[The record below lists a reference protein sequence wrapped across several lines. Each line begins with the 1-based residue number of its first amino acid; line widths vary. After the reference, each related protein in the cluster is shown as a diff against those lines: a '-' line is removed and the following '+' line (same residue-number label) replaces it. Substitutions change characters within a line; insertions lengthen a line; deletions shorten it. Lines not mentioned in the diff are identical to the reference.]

1 MVDNFREYA
10 PKTLKLVSRAVNEA
24 SQDLSFL
31 RFAAEPWSSLED
43 ISIDYAI
50 MEKAQNLVA
59 VPYASKWSDLGG
71 WDAVWLES
79 ESDASGNVISETAH
93 VIECSNSLVRS
104 ESSGQQIVGIGLN
117 DFIAIAMTDA
127 VLVAPKER
135 ARDVKKAVELLKS
148 KDIAQAEIFLRS

>member
-1 MVDNFREYA
+1 
-10 PKTLKLVSRAVNEA
+10 
-24 SQDLSFL
+24 
-31 RFAAEPWSSLED
+31 
-43 ISIDYAI
+43 

-104 ESSGQQIVGIGLN
+104 ESGSQQIVGIGLN

-127 VLVAPKER
+127 VLVA
-135 ARDVKKAVELLKS
+135 L
-148 KDIAQAEIFLRS
+148 